1 MMVPPAPTH
10 FAPEGTSPSRSRSI
24 TFFMRSIVSFMLLFA
39 FLPHAQAQDE
49 APPLRITLAEAVE
62 IALIHN
68 YVLQQARMA
77 EEDARLQIQLGVA
90 DIGYPT
96 IEAFSS
102 YTRNIREANPF
113 AGSSAGDF
121 FSGFAFVE
129 WLGFNE
135 TARTDELEATQPIT
149 FGEFADRQRR
159 GLDAAGIAPAQ
170 PSDNP
175 FSVANQYLNSI
186 TLTQTIL
193 DAPRYTRLLHPD
205 GFAAARQQIPKAV
218 ERQEQIIIGQVR
230 EAFYGA
236 LLAQEESRVAAQS
249 VARTRTSRNETA
261 LRVSNGVLPKM
272 ERLTMDVELANR
284 ESELIQAQTRASNSI
299 DQLKYLIG
307 MTPGQELVL
316 NGTLTIHQTS
326 PYLAASASTAFEEA
340 STQRPDLEEARLAHR
355 YALNEVR
362 ATKMNALPKING
374 FVNFNY
380 TGRVPDNRS
389 YTISDPYNP
398 FAFTQGNNTY
408 FSKAYWQS
416 ALNVGL
422 SLEWTL
428 FNGFERRRNVQ
439 RAEVAARQ
447 AGVNVDQLTANA
459 KMEIETALR
468 NLDTAYHQIGSQEV
482 NVTNAELNYEY
493 TLARSREGVANSL
506 QVRAASSQLDTS
518 RLNYLR
524 AVHSYLVAQSNLEV
538 ALGIPIEKQ
547 TDLQL
552 ASANR

>member
-1 MMVPPAPTH
+1 MR
-10 FAPEGTSPSRSRSI
+10 FAIALILLSAFVTS
-24 TFFMRSIVSFMLLFA
+24 
-39 FLPHAQAQDE
+39 AQSQD
-49 APPLRITLAEAVE
+49 ATTPLRIKLSEAIE
-62 IALIHN
+62 IALVNN
-68 YVLQQARMA
+68 YVLQQVRMA
-77 EEDARLQIQLGVA
+77 EEDAQIQIQIGVA

-135 TARTDELEATQPIT
+135 TVRTDGNDATQPIS
-149 FGEFADRQRR
+149 FGEFADRRRR
-159 GLDAAGIAPAQ
+159 GLDAAGIVPAE

-175 FSVANQYLNSI
+175 FAIPNQYLNSI

-193 DAPRYTRLLHPD
+193 DAPRFSRLLHPD
-205 GFAAARQQIPKAV
+205 GFAAARKQLPKAV
-218 ERQEQIIIGQVR
+218 ERQEQLIIGQVR

-236 LLAQEESRVAAQS
+236 LLAEEEARVAAQS

-272 ERLTMDVELANR
+272 ERLTMDVELSNR
-284 ESELIQAQTRASNSI
+284 ESELVQAQTRASNSL

-307 MTPGQELVL
+307 LDPKQELIL
-316 NGTLTIHQTS
+316 NGTLTIHEMS
-326 PYLAASASTAFEEA
+326 PYLAASASEVFEHA
-340 STQRPDLEEARLAHR
+340 SSQRPDLEEARLAYR

-362 ATKMNALPKING
+362 ATRMNSFPKING

-380 TGRVPDNRS
+380 TGRIPDDRS
-389 YTISDPYNP
+389 FTLSDPNNP
-398 FAFTQGNNTY
+398 FAFSQGSNSY

-416 ALNVGL
+416 SLNVGL
-422 SLEWTL
+422 SVEWTL
-428 FNGFERRRNVQ
+428 FNGFARRRNVQ
-439 RAEVAARQ
+439 RAQVAARQ
-447 AGVNVDQLTANA
+447 AGVNVDQLTASA

-482 NVTNAELNYEY
+482 NVANAELNYEY
-493 TLARSREGVANSL
+493 TLARSKEGVANSL

-524 AVHSYLVAQSNLEV
+524 AVHSFLIAQSNLEI
-538 ALGIPIEKQ
+538 ALGVPIEKQ